1 MTMQFRKSDLRGKIV
16 VSVEA
21 WAKSDKATAANRIRI
36 DHLNMASKRVVA
48 RLEKDGDAP
57 KPGWYCLRVM
67 TGRENAVEKV
77 LADADVESLVVM
89 TNERRVW
96 KRGRSRI
103 VVSCPVIRGYVL
115 VRCCAVPAAMMGL
128 LQVDDV
134 IEIVGGAIRP
144 YRADADSISR
154 FKQMAAK
161 GKYDA
166 ADAAEHR
173 FELKEE
179 VRVTDGPFAS
189 FPAII
194 VAIDEEKAMVSVE
207 VNIFGRPTPV
217 HMHLDQ
223 IEKI

>member
-1 MTMQFRKSDLRGKIV
+1 
-16 VSVEA
+16 
-21 WAKSDKATAANRIRI
+21 
-36 DHLNMASKRVVA
+36 
-48 RLEKDGDAP
+48 
-57 KPGWYCLRVM
+57 YCLRVM
-67 TGRENAVEKV
+67 TGRENAVEKL

-89 TNERRVW
+89 TNVCKVV
-96 KRGRSRI
+96 KRGRVRVVASR
-103 VVSCPVIRGYVL
+103 PVIRGYVL

-128 LQVDDV
+128 LEVDDV
-134 IEIVGGAIRP
+134 IDIVGGAIKP

-154 FKQMAAK
+154 FKTMAAE

-166 ADAAEHR
+166 TVVTQHG

-194 VAIDEEKAMVSVE
+194 VAIDDEKSMVSVE

-223 IEKI
+223 IEKV